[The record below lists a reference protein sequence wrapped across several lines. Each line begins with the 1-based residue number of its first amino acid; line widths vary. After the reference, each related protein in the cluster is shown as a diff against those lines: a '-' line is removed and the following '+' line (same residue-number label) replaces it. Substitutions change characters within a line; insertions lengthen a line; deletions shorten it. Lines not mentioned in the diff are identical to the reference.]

1 MADRT
6 QPRRRG
12 YRRNYQACEACK
24 KQKGRC
30 DLGSPDNPQPPCTR
44 CRRARKECV
53 FGPSRFTS
61 RGHASD
67 STSPAAQTSGS
78 STAAPS
84 GILSLPGV
92 RETADR
98 TWTSARVSPAGGPS
112 SANNNAAV
120 TPVSQPFSSIGTAEA
135 GTVTSQIS
143 TQDEG
148 HLRDHLMNATIRNP
162 TEAMTLLSHTM
173 RHTREQ
179 PVDPPFSAAHS
190 ESRYPPDDIYCR
202 DYELGP
208 TPRSKFRANEYPE
221 AWDDNP
227 RGDEETF
234 STWMHFRMC
243 KDKLLSPN
251 EALFLINYFFEH
263 MNSLNPILSDYYH
276 DPKNHL
282 EMLREE
288 PTLTCTIIC
297 IAASSLDC
305 GLEIAQ
311 LAHMATTTL
320 YQSPSQT
327 KNMIVS
333 KKYLGAV
340 SHFDTLFQNWH
351 SKVRSIPSP
360 VPTFTAQAD
369 IMYHSIRSYIHLI
382 AVQAIMERSLPTSY
396 QNAKPDQPILY
407 DESNLAEIMNLPE
420 TARDLDLIK
429 VVVGL
434 NVEPKSDMITL
445 IKQVVHV
452 IEISAIDDIDLG
464 PIYAETLR
472 TLIAK
477 VENARPARTNPF
489 PSSTGQ
495 ASAMQQKDHD
505 EATNGYCPRT
515 GATLS
520 PSNDTTTTPSSS
532 SRAMATSVATSGSTA
547 PTPAL
552 QSANDPNVATNAPL
566 GSGEDDGG
574 SGFPDVT
581 TAMDTD
587 LGGNPSDWSQWLA
600 FQFDP
605 SFTAFEM
612 GYMVDTTN
620 PFM

>member
-1 MADRT
+1 
-6 QPRRRG
+6 
-12 YRRNYQACEACK
+12 
-24 KQKGRC
+24 
-30 DLGSPDNPQPPCTR
+30 
-44 CRRARKECV
+44 
-53 FGPSRFTS
+53 
-61 RGHASD
+61 
-67 STSPAAQTSGS
+67 
-78 STAAPS
+78 
-84 GILSLPGV
+84 
-92 RETADR
+92 
-98 TWTSARVSPAGGPS
+98 
-112 SANNNAAV
+112 
-120 TPVSQPFSSIGTAEA
+120 
-135 GTVTSQIS
+135 
-143 TQDEG
+143 
-148 HLRDHLMNATIRNP
+148 
-162 TEAMTLLSHTM
+162 
-173 RHTREQ
+173 
-179 PVDPPFSAAHS
+179 
-190 ESRYPPDDIYCR
+190 
-202 DYELGP
+202 
-208 TPRSKFRANEYPE
+208 
-221 AWDDNP
+221 
-227 RGDEETF
+227 
-234 STWMHFRMC
+234 
-243 KDKLLSPN
+243 
-251 EALFLINYFFEH
+251 
-263 MNSLNPILSDYYH
+263 
-276 DPKNHL
+276 
-282 EMLREE
+282 
-288 PTLTCTIIC
+288 
-297 IAASSLDC
+297 
-305 GLEIAQ
+305 
-311 LAHMATTTL
+311 
-320 YQSPSQT
+320 
-327 KNMIVS
+327 
-333 KKYLGAV
+333 
-340 SHFDTLFQNWH
+340 
-351 SKVRSIPSP
+351 
-360 VPTFTAQAD
+360 
-369 IMYHSIRSYIHLI
+369 MYHSIRSYIHLI

-429 VVVGL
+429 VIASGCRRIMEIVLELHRIDSFRSTTDQIRQHIVSAILFALKVVGL

>member
-1 MADRT
+1 
-6 QPRRRG
+6 
-12 YRRNYQACEACK
+12 
-24 KQKGRC
+24 
-30 DLGSPDNPQPPCTR
+30 
-44 CRRARKECV
+44 
-53 FGPSRFTS
+53 
-61 RGHASD
+61 
-67 STSPAAQTSGS
+67 
-78 STAAPS
+78 
-84 GILSLPGV
+84 
-92 RETADR
+92 
-98 TWTSARVSPAGGPS
+98 
-112 SANNNAAV
+112 
-120 TPVSQPFSSIGTAEA
+120 
-135 GTVTSQIS
+135 
-143 TQDEG
+143 
-148 HLRDHLMNATIRNP
+148 
-162 TEAMTLLSHTM
+162 
-173 RHTREQ
+173 
-179 PVDPPFSAAHS
+179 
-190 ESRYPPDDIYCR
+190 
-202 DYELGP
+202 
-208 TPRSKFRANEYPE
+208 
-221 AWDDNP
+221 
-227 RGDEETF
+227 
-234 STWMHFRMC
+234 
-243 KDKLLSPN
+243 
-251 EALFLINYFFEH
+251 
-263 MNSLNPILSDYYH
+263 
-276 DPKNHL
+276 
-282 EMLREE
+282 
-288 PTLTCTIIC
+288 
-297 IAASSLDC
+297 
-305 GLEIAQ
+305 
-311 LAHMATTTL
+311 MATTTL